1 MSDDAIPQMREQ
13 IEALEKQLK
22 AALKGQAEA
31 QNTARKMT
39 AREIARE
46 TGLDPSH
53 GELFATSNPEADISV
68 EALQGFAEQFKLT
81 PSVTEAAPKA
91 EADES
96 SAVEESL
103 ASFPGG
109 GSRPGSGGQ
118 PSAGSEKMT
127 RDEWNDL
134 NRRDPQ
140 AARVA
145 LEQGRVQLRADN
157 PWVSQGR

>member
-13 IEALEKQLK
+13 IESLEKQLK
-22 AALKGQAEA
+22 AALKGEAEA
-31 QNTARKMT
+31 QSTARRMT
-39 AREIARE
+39 AREVARE

-53 GELFATSNPEADISV
+53 GELFASSNPEAEISV
-68 EALQGFAEQFKLT
+68 DALKGFAEQFKLA
-81 PSVTEAAPKA
+81 PSGTQAPAA

-96 SAVEESL
+96 SEVEESL
-103 ASFPGG
+103 ADFPGG
-109 GSRPGSGGQ
+109 GSRPGAGGQ
-118 PSAGSEKMT
+118 PSAGTEKMT